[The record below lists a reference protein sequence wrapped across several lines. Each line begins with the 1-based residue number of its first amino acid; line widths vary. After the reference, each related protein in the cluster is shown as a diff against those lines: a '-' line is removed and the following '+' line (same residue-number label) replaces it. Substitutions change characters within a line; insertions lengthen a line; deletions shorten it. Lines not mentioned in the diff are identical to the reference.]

1 MRAFLIIL
9 SMMVSV
15 VAQGSVKVQ
24 AYADR
29 KEMGM
34 GDTLTVT
41 VSVQSTESVEIS
53 EPETPDLK
61 GFQIVNSWTSSSTAS
76 RLVQGPKGMEFETQK
91 SVDYHYMVT
100 PTQMGLLMVPPF
112 EVRVDGKDYR
122 TPGFQIK
129 VSKEGSGA
137 AQVPQIPGVPDD
149 LDEAEQIFNQLLQRR
164 GGQVPKAQAVP
175 KNPNEA
181 FFIQLDLDKTE
192 VFEGE
197 QITANW
203 FFYTRGNVMAL
214 DRLKFPDL
222 KGFWKEIIEEVP
234 ALNFTQEVINGVPY
248 RRALLAS
255 HALFPI
261 KPGTSVVDEYKV
273 KATVQLPAGPLGSFG
288 FGQPFSYTRSSDR
301 VKITVKPLPTEGKPQ
316 DFSGA
321 VGVFDV
327 QASVDGK
334 EVPLNQPF
342 ALKIRFEGEGNA
354 KLIELPSLGL
364 PAGLESYDTK
374 SDARFF
380 KNGRSYKEF
389 EVLVI
394 PREPGEVVIP
404 SISVSLFDPKQARY
418 YTKKTEPITLK
429 VVGEKLAENAP
440 TGSGEPL
447 KKSKEASAP
456 ARPELPPI
464 ITEMDSSSGLM
475 RLQWWHIGLVT
486 ALSLLAVGYRAR
498 SELMAKEKKATLN
511 ELLKNRM
518 KQVEKMLKSGSP
530 REAAVQMNN
539 AIYQILGKIAGEGGG
554 TESLANLL
562 AKCPPSLRHD
572 LGAQIEKSFEHFQFY
587 SFAPEEAIAARKDQM
602 VFGEEV
608 KVAAKLLEKAI
619 EHVDTEN

>member
-1 MRAFLIIL
+1 MRAFLFIL
-9 SMMVSV
+9 LMMVSV
-15 VAQGSVKVQ
+15 IARGSVKVQ

-34 GDTLTVT
+34 GDTLTIT

-100 PTQMGLLMVPPF
+100 PTQIGLLMVPPF

-137 AQVPQIPGVPDD
+137 AQVPQMPGVPDD

-248 RRALLAS
+248 RR
-255 HALFPI
+255 
-261 KPGTSVVDEYKV
+261 GT
-273 KATVQLPAGPLGSFG
+273 F
-288 FGQPFSYTRSSDR
+288 
-301 VKITVKPLPTEGKPQ
+301 GKPCT
-316 DFSGA
+316 FS
-321 VGVFDV
+321 D
-327 QASVDGK
+327 QA
-334 EVPLNQPF
+334 
-342 ALKIRFEGEGNA
+342 R
-354 KLIELPSLGL
+354 SLG
-364 PAGLESYDTK
+364 D
-374 SDARFF
+374 
-380 KNGRSYKEF
+380 
-389 EVLVI
+389 
-394 PREPGEVVIP
+394 
-404 SISVSLFDPKQARY
+404 
-418 YTKKTEPITLK
+418 
-429 VVGEKLAENAP
+429 
-440 TGSGEPL
+440 
-447 KKSKEASAP
+447 
-456 ARPELPPI
+456 
-464 ITEMDSSSGLM
+464 
-475 RLQWWHIGLVT
+475 
-486 ALSLLAVGYRAR
+486 
-498 SELMAKEKKATLN
+498 
-511 ELLKNRM
+511 
-518 KQVEKMLKSGSP
+518 
-530 REAAVQMNN
+530 
-539 AIYQILGKIAGEGGG
+539 
-554 TESLANLL
+554 
-562 AKCPPSLRHD
+562 
-572 LGAQIEKSFEHFQFY
+572 
-587 SFAPEEAIAARKDQM
+587 
-602 VFGEEV
+602 
-608 KVAAKLLEKAI
+608 
-619 EHVDTEN
+619 